1 MKMRESEYEKKLNI
15 ETEGFQ
21 FGFPRD
27 VKYHRYEPTP
37 YAALEQLFE
46 TYPFDTEG
54 RFIDFG
60 SGKGRVPIYVHSR
73 LRMDAIGIE
82 MDPKFFIEAEH
93 NKEEYLKVSKDRK
106 AQIDFYHMIAED
118 YSISEQDKMFFF
130 FNPFSVHVFRQV
142 VQNII
147 ASFEQYE
154 REMYILLYYPT
165 EDYLYY
171 LSYETPFEEVLEMRL
186 KGKRN
191 LNERIIV
198 YKLS

>member
-1 MKMRESEYEKKLNI
+1 MMRESEYEKMLNI

-21 FGFPRD
+21 FGYPRD
-27 VKYHRYEPTP
+27 IKYHRYEPTP
-37 YAALEQLFE
+37 YVALEQLFE
-46 TYPFDTEG
+46 TFLFNENG

-60 SGKGRVPIYVHSR
+60 SGKGRVPIFVHSS
-73 LRMDAIGIE
+73 LHMDAIGIE

-93 NKEEYLKVSKDRK
+93 NKEQYMKVTNDKK
-106 AQIDFYHMIAED
+106 TELQFYHMIAED
-118 YSISEQDKMFFF
+118 YSICERDTMFFF

-147 ASFEQYE
+147 ASFEQFQ

-165 EDYLYY
+165 SDYLFY
-171 LSYETPFEEVLEMRL
+171 LSFETPFEEVLEMRI

-198 YKLS
+198 YKLA

>member
-1 MKMRESEYEKKLNI
+1 MRESEYEKMLNI

-37 YAALEQLFE
+37 YAVLNQLFE
-46 TYPFDTEG
+46 AYPFKNSG

-60 SGKGRVPIYVHSR
+60 SGKGRVPIYVHNN
-73 LRMDAIGIE
+73 LHIDAIGIE

-93 NKEEYLKVSKDRK
+93 NKEQYLKVTPDKK
-106 AQIDFYHMIAED
+106 TQLDFYHMIAEE
-118 YSISEQDKMFFF
+118 YPISERDGIFFF
-130 FNPFSVHVFRQV
+130 FNPFSIHVFRQV

-147 ASFEQYE
+147 RSFEQYQ
-154 REMYILLYYPT
+154 REMYIVLYYPT
-165 EDYLYY
+165 SDYLYY
-171 LSYETPFEEVLEMRL
+171 LSYETPFEEVLGMRI

-191 LNERIIV
+191 LNERVLV
-198 YKLS
+198 YKLY